1 MSTAVAN
8 LEMALRQLRSRRT
21 TDRPEYAPI
30 VSGLV
35 RITDQLTA
43 IERRDGTVDTAPV
56 NLALLLRE
64 VLTASVATTGE
75 DKRLSNIRLARDAW
89 VPGPA
94 KDLRD
99 FVAALVEYALTV
111 GCTEVA
117 LQSGDSHEDPG
128 ANDRCSIGVE
138 LKSSEIPEFLRQKL
152 WHVASRRHGEVSTV
166 TEANRSRVGIAL
178 PLERRRM
185 AG

>member
-1 MSTAVAN
+1 MSTAVTN
-8 LEMALRQLRSRRT
+8 LEIALRQLQSRRT

-30 VSGLV
+30 VSGLL

-43 IERRDGTVDTAPV
+43 IERRNSTVDTAPV
-56 NLALLLRE
+56 NLTLLLRE
-64 VLTASVATTGE
+64 ALTASAATIAE
-75 DKRLSNIRLARDAW
+75 DKRLSNIRLPREAW

-99 FVAALVEYALTV
+99 LVAALVEYALTV
-111 GCTEVA
+111 GCSEVA
-117 LQSGDSHEDPG
+117 LQSGDSLEHPG
-128 ANDRCSIGVE
+128 ANDRCSIRLE
-138 LKSSEIPEFLRQKL
+138 LQSSDIPEFLRQKL
-152 WHVASRRHGEVSTV
+152 WHVVSRRHGEVSIV
-166 TEANRSRVGIAL
+166 TEADRSLIGIAL

>member
-1 MSTAVAN
+1 MSTAVTN
-8 LEMALRQLRSRRT
+8 LEMALSQLRSRRT

-30 VSGLV
+30 VSGLL

-43 IERRDGTVDTAPV
+43 IERRDSTVDTAPV
-56 NLALLLRE
+56 NLALVLRE
-64 VLTASVATTGE
+64 ALMAAAATIAE
-75 DKRLSNIRLARDAW
+75 ANRLSNIRLAREAW

-99 FVAALVEYALTV
+99 LVTALVEYALTV

-117 LQSGDSHEDPG
+117 FQSGDNHEDPG
-128 ANDRCSIGVE
+128 ANDRCSIRFE

-152 WHVASRRHGEVSTV
+152 WHVASSRHGEVSTV
-166 TEANRSRVGIAL
+166 TEANRSRISIAL